1 MKILRSSLGIISV
14 LLILLSFVPS
24 GALVAQIEQ
33 EISIDDL
40 SQINV
45 DDLSDQQIQQFIDR
59 AEESGMTMS
68 QLEAAALSRGMPYSE
83 VVKMR
88 RRIQEIREKGITEAA
103 EENESR
109 LRMKV
114 ESDLDKQQDFFE
126 LITEDEEA
134 AELEDGEPEEM
145 DEKKKVDENEIFGQR
160 LIKQKNLSFAP
171 NLNIPT
177 PKDYILGAGDEV
189 LIEIYGASQES
200 YALTINPEGW
210 VRINNLG
217 PVQLSGLTIDQA
229 TERLKNRLSNI
240 YSGMKGPDPNT
251 FAEIALGN
259 LRSISVNVAGE
270 VNLPGSYTLPS
281 FATVFNALYL
291 AAGPNEN
298 GSFRKIRVVRDNEI
312 VARVDLY
319 DFLLSGIAKNNIR
332 LQDQDIVFV
341 EAYDSRV
348 SLKGEI
354 KRPALYEISE
364 NESLMDLIGYAG
376 GFSERAFRG
385 KLTITR
391 NTPLQKKIID
401 VSMQEYTSTSV
412 QNGDEILV
420 GKILSRFE
428 NRVSVKGA
436 VYREGDYQLT
446 EGMTLTDLIEKAQ
459 GLSKDAYLPQ
469 ASLYRLQEDMQ
480 MSIIPVDL
488 EAVIMGQEQIDLK
501 SEDMLYV
508 SSIFE
513 LEEEFSIR
521 ISGEVQ
527 QSGEF
532 PFYEGINLGELIRM
546 AGGLKESASLARL
559 EVARRLRNKEATEKE
574 SRIAEVFTLQLPEDL
589 SLSSEAMAFELAPN
603 DMVFVRRSPGYEIQK
618 LVSIE
623 GEVAF
628 PGQYSLTNTKERLS
642 DVLERAGGLTDE
654 AYLPGATLFR
664 KTQEASPEVRE
675 KVLSQLEQ
683 ASEDTLQIVQEGMDN
698 EQAIGI
704 DLPYI
709 VANPGSPQDLLLKD
723 GDRLVIPIELQ
734 TVRLS
739 GALLYPVTVKYEKN
753 KPLSYYIA
761 NAGGFNENA
770 LKSKTYVL
778 YANGSVDR
786 TRRFMGIRN
795 YPKVEP
801 GAEIIVPKKQEREK
815 VSAQEAISISSAIA
829 SMARVLVT
837 LMGRN

>member
-14 LLILLSFVPS
+14 LLMLSSFVPS
-24 GALVAQIEQ
+24 GVLVAQIEQ
-33 EISIDDL
+33 EMSIDDL
-40 SQINV
+40 SQIKV

-88 RRIQEIREKGITEAA
+88 RRIQEVREKGITEATT
-103 EENESR
+103 EKR
-109 LRMKV
+109 DQLRQRV
-114 ESDLDKQQDFFE
+114 ESDLDQRQNFFD
-126 LITEDEEA
+126 LITEEDEEDVPDPDDLEEKEKEEEK
-134 AELEDGEPEEM
+134 ELG
-145 DEKKKVDENEIFGQR
+145 IFGQR
-160 LIKQKNLSFAP
+160 LFKQKNLSFAP

-177 PKDYILGAGDEV
+177 PRDYVLGAGDEI
-189 LIEIYGASQES
+189 LIEVYGASQES

-210 VRINNLG
+210 VSINNLG
-217 PVQLSGLTIDQA
+217 PVRLSGLTIEKA

-251 FAEIALGN
+251 FAEVALGN
-259 LRSISVNVAGE
+259 LRSISVNVTGE
-270 VNLPGSYTLPS
+270 VNMPGSYTLPS

-298 GSFRKIRVVRDNEI
+298 GSFRKIKVVRDNEI

-348 SLKGEI
+348 SLKGEV
-354 KRPALYEISE
+354 KRPAIYEIIE
-364 NESLMDLIGYAG
+364 NESLEDLIGYAG
-376 GFSERAFRG
+376 GFSENAFRG
-385 KLTITR
+385 RLTITR

-401 VSMQEYTSTSV
+401 VGIQEYALTSV
-412 QNGDEILV
+412 QNGDVIQV

-459 GLSKDAYLPQ
+459 GVSEDAYLPQ
-469 ASLYRLQEDMQ
+469 ASLYRLQENMK
-480 MSIIPVDL
+480 MSIIPLDL
-488 EAVIMGQEQIDLK
+488 GEVLSSREKIVLQP
-501 SEDMLYV
+501 EDMLYV

-527 QSGEF
+527 QEGEY

-546 AGGLKESASLARL
+546 AGGLKESASLAKL
-559 EVARRLRNKEATEKE
+559 EIARRLKNREAIEKNP
-574 SRIAEVFTLQLPEDL
+574 RIAEVFTFQLPEDF
-589 SLSSEAMAFELAPN
+589 SLSSEAMSFQLEPN
-603 DMVFVRRSPGYEIQK
+603 DMVFIRRSPGYEVQR
-618 LVSIE
+618 LVSVE

-628 PGQYSLTNTKERLS
+628 PGKYSLTNNQERLS
-642 DVLERAGGLTDE
+642 DVVKRAGGMTGE
-654 AYLPGATLFR
+654 AYPEGATLFR
-664 KTQEASPEVRE
+664 KTEEASPEVRE
-675 KVLSQLEQ
+675 KVLGQLEE
-683 ASEDTLQIVQEGMDN
+683 AAEDTLQIIDEEFDN

-709 VANPGSPQDLLLKD
+709 LAHPGSAEDLLLKN
-723 GDRLVIPIELQ
+723 GDRLVIPTELQ

-739 GALLYPVTVKYEKN
+739 GALLYPVTVKYEKD
-753 KPLSYYIA
+753 KSLSYYIA

-770 LKSKTYVL
+770 LKRKTYVL

-786 TRRFMGIRN
+786 TRSFMGIRN

-801 GAEIIVPKKQEREK
+801 GAEIIVPRKPERDK
-815 VSAQEAISISSAIA
+815 VSAQEAISVSSAIA
-829 SMARVLVT
+829 SMALVLVT
-837 LMGRN
+837 LIGRL

>member
-14 LLILLSFVPS
+14 LLMLSSFVPS
-24 GALVAQIEQ
+24 GVLVAQIEQ
-33 EISIDDL
+33 EMSIDDL
-40 SQINV
+40 SQIKV

-88 RRIQEIREKGITEAA
+88 RRIQEVREKGITEATT
-103 EENESR
+103 EKR
-109 LRMKV
+109 DQLRQRV
-114 ESDLDKQQDFFE
+114 ESDLDQRQNFFD
-126 LITEDEEA
+126 LITEEDEEDVPDPDDLEEKEKEEEK
-134 AELEDGEPEEM
+134 ELG
-145 DEKKKVDENEIFGQR
+145 IFGQR
-160 LIKQKNLSFAP
+160 LFKQKNLSFAP

-177 PKDYILGAGDEV
+177 PRDYVLGAGDEI
-189 LIEIYGASQES
+189 LIEVYGASQES

-210 VRINNLG
+210 VSINNLG
-217 PVQLSGLTIDQA
+217 PVRLSGLTIEKA

-251 FAEIALGN
+251 FAEVALGN
-259 LRSISVNVAGE
+259 LRSISVNVTGE
-270 VNLPGSYTLPS
+270 VNMPGSYTLPS

-298 GSFRKIRVVRDNEI
+298 GSFRKIKVVRDNEI

-348 SLKGEI
+348 SLKGEV
-354 KRPALYEISE
+354 KRPAIYEIIE
-364 NESLMDLIGYAG
+364 NESLEDLIGYAG
-376 GFSERAFRG
+376 GFSENAFRG
-385 KLTITR
+385 RLTITR

-401 VSMQEYTSTSV
+401 VGIQEYALTSV
-412 QNGDEILV
+412 QNGDVIQV

-459 GLSKDAYLPQ
+459 GVSEDAYLPQ
-469 ASLYRLQEDMQ
+469 ASLYRLQENMK
-480 MSIIPVDL
+480 MSIIPLDL
-488 EAVIMGQEQIDLK
+488 GEVLSSREKIVLQP
-501 SEDMLYV
+501 EDMLYV

-527 QSGEF
+527 QEGEY

-546 AGGLKESASLARL
+546 AGGLKESASLAKL
-559 EVARRLRNKEATEKE
+559 EIARRLKNREAIEK
-574 SRIAEVFTLQLPEDL
+574 SPRIAEVFTFQLPEDF
-589 SLSSEAMAFELAPN
+589 SLSSEAMSFQLEPN
-603 DMVFVRRSPGYEIQK
+603 DMVFIRRSPGYEVQR
-618 LVSIE
+618 LVSVE

-628 PGQYSLTNTKERLS
+628 PGKYSLTNNQERLS
-642 DVLERAGGLTDE
+642 DVVKRAGGMTGE
-654 AYLPGATLFR
+654 AYPEGATLFR
-664 KTQEASPEVRE
+664 KTEEASPEVRE
-675 KVLSQLEQ
+675 KVLGQLEE
-683 ASEDTLQIVQEGMDN
+683 AAEDTLQIIDEEFDN

-709 VANPGSPQDLLLKD
+709 LAHPGSAEDLLLKN
-723 GDRLVIPIELQ
+723 GDRLVIPTELQ

-739 GALLYPVTVKYEKN
+739 GALLYPVTVKYEKD
-753 KPLSYYIA
+753 KSLSYYIA

-770 LKSKTYVL
+770 LKRKTYVL

-786 TRRFMGIRN
+786 TRSFMGIRN

-801 GAEIIVPKKQEREK
+801 GAEIIVPRKPERDK
-815 VSAQEAISISSAIA
+815 VSAQEAISVSSAIA
-829 SMARVLVT
+829 SMALVLVT
-837 LMGRN
+837 LIGRL

>member
-14 LLILLSFVPS
+14 LLMLSSFVPS
-24 GALVAQIEQ
+24 GVLVAQIEQ
-33 EISIDDL
+33 EMSIDDL
-40 SQINV
+40 SQIKV

-88 RRIQEIREKGITEAA
+88 RRIQEVREKGITEATT
-103 EENESR
+103 EKR
-109 LRMKV
+109 DQLRQRV
-114 ESDLDKQQDFFE
+114 ESDLDQRQNFFD
-126 LITEDEEA
+126 LITEEDEEDVPDPDDLEEKEKEEEK
-134 AELEDGEPEEM
+134 ELG
-145 DEKKKVDENEIFGQR
+145 IFGQR
-160 LIKQKNLSFAP
+160 LFKQKNLSFAP

-177 PKDYILGAGDEV
+177 PRDYVLGVGDEI
-189 LIEIYGASQES
+189 LIEVYGASQES

-210 VRINNLG
+210 VSINNLG
-217 PVQLSGLTIDQA
+217 PVRLSGLTIEKA

-251 FAEIALGN
+251 FAEVALGN
-259 LRSISVNVAGE
+259 LRSISVNVTGE
-270 VNLPGSYTLPS
+270 VNMPGSYTLPS

-298 GSFRKIRVVRDNEI
+298 GSFRKIKVVRDNEI

-348 SLKGEI
+348 SLKGEV
-354 KRPALYEISE
+354 KRPAIYEIIE
-364 NESLMDLIGYAG
+364 NESLEDLIGYAG
-376 GFSERAFRG
+376 GFSENAFRG
-385 KLTITR
+385 RLTITR

-401 VSMQEYTSTSV
+401 VGIQEYALTSV
-412 QNGDEILV
+412 QNGDVIQV

-459 GLSKDAYLPQ
+459 GVSEDAYLPQ
-469 ASLYRLQEDMQ
+469 ASLYRLQENMK
-480 MSIIPVDL
+480 MSIIPLDL
-488 EAVIMGQEQIDLK
+488 GEVLSSREKIVLQP
-501 SEDMLYV
+501 EDMLYV

-527 QSGEF
+527 QEGEY

-546 AGGLKESASLARL
+546 AGGLKESASLAKL
-559 EVARRLRNKEATEKE
+559 EIARRLKNREAIEK
-574 SRIAEVFTLQLPEDL
+574 SPRIAEVFTFQLPEDF
-589 SLSSEAMAFELAPN
+589 SLSSEAMSFQLEPN
-603 DMVFVRRSPGYEIQK
+603 DMVFIRRSPGYEVQR
-618 LVSIE
+618 LVSVE

-628 PGQYSLTNTKERLS
+628 PGKYSLTNNQERLS
-642 DVLERAGGLTDE
+642 DVVKRAGGMTGE
-654 AYLPGATLFR
+654 AYPEGATLFR
-664 KTQEASPEVRE
+664 KTEEASPEVRE
-675 KVLSQLEQ
+675 KVLGQLEE
-683 ASEDTLQIVQEGMDN
+683 AAEDTLQIIDEEFDN

-709 VANPGSPQDLLLKD
+709 LAHPGSAEDLLLKN
-723 GDRLVIPIELQ
+723 GDRLVIPTELQ

-739 GALLYPVTVKYEKN
+739 GALLYPVTVKYEKD
-753 KPLSYYIA
+753 KSLSYYIA

-770 LKSKTYVL
+770 LKRKTYVL

-786 TRRFMGIRN
+786 TRSFLGIRN

-801 GAEIIVPKKQEREK
+801 GAEIIVPRKPERDK
-815 VSAQEAISISSAIA
+815 VSAQEAISVSSAIA
-829 SMARVLVT
+829 SMALVLVT
-837 LMGRN
+837 LIGRL

>member
-1 MKILRSSLGIISV
+1 MKILHSSLGIISV
-14 LLILLSFVPS
+14 LLMLSSFMPS
-24 GALVAQIEQ
+24 GVLFAQIEE

-40 SQINV
+40 SQIKV

-88 RRIQEIREKGITEAA
+88 RRIQEVREKGITEATT
-103 EENESR
+103 EKR
-109 LRMKV
+109 DQLRQKV
-114 ESDLDKQQDFFE
+114 ESDLDQRQDFFD
-126 LITEDEEA
+126 LITEDEEEDVPDPDDMEEKEKEEEK
-134 AELEDGEPEEM
+134 ELG
-145 DEKKKVDENEIFGQR
+145 VFGQR
-160 LIKQKNLSFAP
+160 LFKQKNLSFAP

-177 PKDYILGAGDEV
+177 PRDYVLGAGDEI
-189 LIEIYGASQES
+189 LIEVYGASQES

-210 VRINNLG
+210 VSINNLG
-217 PVQLSGLTIDQA
+217 PVKLSGLTIEKA

-240 YSGMKGPDPNT
+240 YSGMKGPNPNT
-251 FAEIALGN
+251 FAEVALGN
-259 LRSISVNVAGE
+259 LRSISVNVTGE
-270 VNLPGSYTLPS
+270 VNMPGSYTLPS

-312 VARVDLY
+312 IARVDLY

-348 SLKGEI
+348 SLKGEV
-354 KRPALYEISE
+354 KRPAIYEIVQD
-364 NESLMDLIGYAG
+364 ESLADLIGYAG
-376 GFSERAFRG
+376 GFSENAFRG

-401 VSMQEYTSTSV
+401 VSMPEYALTSV

-459 GLSKDAYLPQ
+459 GVSEDAYLPQ
-469 ASLYRLQEDMQ
+469 ASLYRLQENMK
-480 MSIIPVDL
+480 MSVIPVDL
-488 EAVIMGQEQIDLK
+488 GEILSGQEKIVLQP
-501 SEDMLYV
+501 EDMLYV
-508 SSIFE
+508 SSVFE

-527 QSGEF
+527 QEGEY

-546 AGGLKESASLARL
+546 AGGIKESASLAKL
-559 EVARRLRNKEATEKE
+559 EVARRLKNREAIEK
-574 SRIAEVFTLQLPEDL
+574 SPRIAEVFTFQLPDDF
-589 SLSSEAMAFELAPN
+589 SLSSEAMSFQLEPN
-603 DMVFVRRSPGYEIQK
+603 DMVFIRRSPGYEVQR
-618 LVSIE
+618 LVSVE

-628 PGQYSLTNTKERLS
+628 PGKYSMTNNQERLS
-642 DVLERAGGLTDE
+642 DIINRAGGLTGE
-654 AYLPGATLFR
+654 AYLQGATLFR
-664 KTQEASPEVRE
+664 KTEEASPEVRE
-675 KVLSQLEQ
+675 KVLSQLEE
-683 ASEDTLQIVQEGMDN
+683 ASEDTLQIIDEEFDK

-709 VANPGSPQDLLLKD
+709 MAQPGSPEDLLLKD
-723 GDRLVIPIELQ
+723 GDRLVIPTELQ

-739 GALLYPVTVKYEKN
+739 GALLYPVTVKYEEDKS
-753 KPLSYYIA
+753 LSYYIA

-770 LKSKTYVL
+770 LKRKTYVL

-786 TRRFMGIRN
+786 TRSFMGIRN

-801 GAEIIVPKKQEREK
+801 GAEIIVPKKPEKEK
-815 VSAQEAISISSAIA
+815 VSAQEAISVSSAIA
-829 SMARVLVT
+829 SMALVLVT
-837 LMGRN
+837 LIGRL